1 MSTGFESRG
10 LNIHILT
17 VLDGFGMDLDLSG
30 WIWVEVDGSRR
41 IWMDFE

>member
-17 VLDGFGMDLDLSG
+17 VLDGFGMDLDLFG